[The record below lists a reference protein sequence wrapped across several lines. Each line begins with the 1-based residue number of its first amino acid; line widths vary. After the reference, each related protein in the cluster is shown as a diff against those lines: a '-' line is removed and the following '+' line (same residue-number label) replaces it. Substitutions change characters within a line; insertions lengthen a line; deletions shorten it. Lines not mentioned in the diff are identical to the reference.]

1 MLSPL
6 EEIKNKLDIVE
17 VISHY
22 VKLQKAGA
30 NYKALCPFHK
40 EKTPSFYVSPSRQIW
55 HCFGC
60 GAGGDIVGFVMKI
73 ENLEFKDALKLLA
86 EKAGVKLT
94 FENPEIVS
102 KKQRL
107 KEIYREATD
116 YLHNNLL
123 KNQKVLDY
131 LFERGLSL
139 ETIKE
144 FKLGFALDEWRD
156 LTNYLI
162 KKGFKSYE
170 ILQSG
175 LAISKKEIK
184 DISEAASKEIFK
196 IQPQDIYDRFR
207 SRIIFPIEEAAGDV
221 IAYTARIFDID
232 KGEPLK
238 TIRNVEEVGK
248 YINSPQTLIYDK
260 SRTLFG
266 LSKSK
271 KYLSLEGK
279 TVLVEGTMDF
289 LAGWQKGIKNI
300 VATCGTS
307 LTPFHLDI
315 LKKYNKNLILSFDMD
330 EAGRKASE
338 RAIDLSLE
346 KEFEVKILKL
356 PQGKDLAE
364 YLKEIKNSEEA
375 KQLVQNSQPIMEFY
389 FERALSLGDKNNLEG
404 KKIIV
409 SYFLPQLKKIKN
421 ALDRAYWIEKT
432 AEVLNLSSQTIEDEL
447 NKISSDSFKKQIID
461 ENETIINPLS
471 SLGTTDRKTII
482 AERLLSF
489 WVKYPELKEKFINFI
504 QFFPPQYQE
513 LIKVLKNAQGAE
525 DWQQKELSEG
535 VLNLIK
541 ILSLRADYEE
551 DLLAQYKVS
560 KEIEIEKGLKE
571 LKKEVIKEK
580 LNQLEKEISE
590 AEQSLNKEKLNNLM
604 EEFKNFSKEL
614 SR

>member
-116 YLHNNLL
+116 YLHSNLL
-123 KNQKVLDY
+123 KNRKVLNY
-131 LFERGLSL
+131 LFKRGLSL

-184 DISEAASKEIFK
+184 DISEAANKEIFK

-513 LIKVLKNAQGAE
+513 LIKVLKNAQGTE

-560 KEIEIEKGLKE
+560 KEIEIENGLKE

-590 AEQSLNKEKLNNLM
+590 AEQSSNKEKLSNLM

-614 SR
+614 SK

>member
-116 YLHNNLL
+116 YLHSNLL
-123 KNQKVLDY
+123 KNRKVLNY
-131 LFERGLSL
+131 LFKRGLSL

-184 DISEAASKEIFK
+184 DISEAANKEIFK

-404 KKIIV
+404 KKTIV

-513 LIKVLKNAQGAE
+513 LIKVLKNAQGTE

-560 KEIEIEKGLKE
+560 KEIEIENGLKE

-590 AEQSLNKEKLNNLM
+590 AEQSSNKEKLSNLM

-614 SR
+614 SK

>member
-221 IAYTARIFDID
+221 FAYTARIFDID

-461 ENETIINPLS
+461 ENETIINSLS
-471 SLGTTDRKTII
+471 SLGMADRKTII

-535 VLNLIK
+535 VLNLMK

>member
-17 VISHY
+17 VISQY
-22 VKLQKAGA
+22 VKLQKAGT

-40 EKTPSFYVSPSRQIW
+40 EKTPSFYVSPSKQIW

-60 GAGGDIVGFVMKI
+60 QSGGDVVGFVMKI
-73 ENLEFKDALKLLA
+73 ENLEFKEALKLLA

-102 KKQRL
+102 RKQRL
-107 KEIYREATD
+107 KEIYKEATD

-131 LFERGLSL
+131 LFERGLSF

-162 KKGFKSYE
+162 NKGFKGYE
-170 ILQSG
+170 IVQSG
-175 LAISKKEIK
+175 LAVSKKEIK
-184 DISEAASKEIFK
+184 EISEAANKEILK

-207 SRIIFPIEEAAGDV
+207 SRIIFPIEEVAGNV
-221 IAYTARIFDID
+221 IAYTARIFD
-232 KGEPLK
+232 KAGPLK

-346 KEFEVKILKL
+346 REFEVKILKL
-356 PQGKDLAE
+356 PQGKDLAD
-364 YLKEIKNSEEA
+364 YLKEVKDSAEGE
-375 KQLVQNSQPIMEFY
+375 KLVQNSQPIMEFY

-404 KKIIV
+404 KKTIV

-421 ALDRAYWIEKT
+421 ALDKAYWIEKT
-432 AEVLNLSSQTIEDEL
+432 AEVLNLSPQAIEDEL
-447 NKISSDSFKKQIID
+447 NKISSNNFTKQIID
-461 ENETIINPLS
+461 ENETIISPLS
-471 SLGTTDRKTII
+471 SIGMTDRKTII

-489 WVKYPELKEKFINFI
+489 WVKYPELKEKFIDFI
-504 QFFPPQYQE
+504 EFFPSQHQE
-513 LIKVLKNAQGAE
+513 LIKVLKNIKE
-525 DWQQKELSEG
+525 TEELQQKELSEE

-551 DLLAQYKVS
+551 DLLAQYNVL
-560 KEIEIEKGLKE
+560 KETEIEKGLKE
-571 LKKEVIKEK
+571 LKREAIKER
-580 LNQLEKEISE
+580 LNQLEKEILE
-590 AEQSLNKEKLNNLM
+590 AEKSLDKEKLNNLM
-604 EEFKNFSKEL
+604 KEFKNL
-614 SR
+614 SQKLTE

>member
-17 VISHY
+17 VIGHY
-22 VKLQKAGA
+22 IKLQKSGA

-40 EKTPSFYVSPSRQIW
+40 EKTPSFYVSPSKQIW

-60 GAGGDIVGFVMKI
+60 QSGGDVVGFVMKI

-107 KEIYREATD
+107 KEIYEKATD

-123 KNQKVLDY
+123 KNQRVLDY

-144 FKLGFALDEWRD
+144 FKLGFAFDEWRN
-156 LTNYLI
+156 LTNFLI
-162 KKGFKSYE
+162 KSGFKSYE

-184 DISEAASKEIFK
+184 DISETTNKEVLK
-196 IQPQDIYDRFR
+196 IQAEDIYDRFR
-207 SRIIFPIEEAAGDV
+207 SRIIFPIEDLSGNV
-221 IAYTARIFDID
+221 IAYTARIFD
-232 KGEPLK
+232 KGGPLK

-266 LSKSK
+266 LARSK

-279 TVLVEGTMDF
+279 TVLVEGAMDF

-346 KEFEVKILKL
+346 REFEVKILKL

-364 YLKEIKNSEEA
+364 YLKDIKDSKEA
-375 KQLVQNSQPIMEFY
+375 EKLIQESQPIMEFY
-389 FERALSLGDKNNLEG
+389 FERALSLGNKNDLEG
-404 KKIIV
+404 KKLIV
-409 SYFLPQLKKIKN
+409 SYFLPQLNKIKN
-421 ALDRAYWIEKT
+421 ALDRAYWLEKT
-432 AEVLNLSSQTIEDEL
+432 AEVLNLSSQILEDEL
-447 NKISSDSFKKQIID
+447 NKISSNKFKRQPVD
-461 ENETIINPLS
+461 ENETIISPLS
-471 SLGTTDRKTII
+471 SVGTVDRKTII

-489 WVKYPELKEKFINFI
+489 WVKYPELGEKFVDFI
-504 QFFPPQYQE
+504 EFFPPQYQE
-513 LIKVLKNAQGAE
+513 LIKVLKNVKE
-525 DWQQKELSEG
+525 TEELQQKELSEE

-551 DLLAQYKVS
+551 DLLAQYKVL
-560 KEIEIEKGLKE
+560 KETEIENGLRE
-571 LKKEVIKEK
+571 LKRETIKEE
-580 LNQLEKEISE
+580 LNQLEKEILE
-590 AEQSLNKEKLNNLM
+590 AENSLDKEKLNDLM
-604 EEFKNFSKEL
+604 KKFKNLSKEL
-614 SR
+614 LD

>member
-184 DISEAASKEIFK
+184 DISEAANKEIFK

-535 VLNLIK
+535 VLNLMK

-560 KEIEIEKGLKE
+560 KEIEIENGLKE

>member
-184 DISEAASKEIFK
+184 DISEAANKEIFK

-461 ENETIINPLS
+461 ENETIINSLS
-471 SLGTTDRKTII
+471 SLGMADRKTII

-535 VLNLIK
+535 VLNLMK

>member
-535 VLNLIK
+535 VLNLMK